1 MIIDQ
6 YKTTLLS
13 HIWRVADITRH
24 ISNLLRSEITLQDIW
39 VFGEVSNL
47 AKPSSGHIYFT
58 LKEEK
63 AALKC
68 VIWKTN
74 IPNKISILNNGML
87 IEAHGSIGIYELN
100 GVYQLYI
107 DDIRPQ
113 GEGVLYL
120 EFLRLK
126 DKLENEGLFDLSRK
140 RNLPHYPKVIGII
153 TSTTGAAIRDVLI
166 TLKRR
171 YPMANI
177 FVYPTTVQGEEA
189 VKGIKLA
196 IEKMNQLIKPD
207 VILLVRGGGSL
218 EDLSPF
224 NTEEVVRAISRSK
237 SPLICGIGHETDFT
251 LADFAADMRA
261 ATPTAAAELATPD
274 VSTLFADI
282 KSYQYQLYQILS
294 TTIMGNRNA
303 LSLMRSVLKRY
314 NPIDKINQQWQSL
327 DYLRQRINNHA
338 AHKLSV
344 YSIDLLRM
352 KEKVDLINPQTI
364 LQRGYSLVLREN
376 GKIIHRSE
384 EVSLGDKLLV
394 HLSKGELGVS
404 VMEKK

>member
-1 MIIDQ
+1 MIFDQ
-6 YKTTLLS
+6 NKTTLLS